1 MKKVVVNILIQ
12 VFVQIHVSIY
22 LEQITRTGHAG
33 PQVDLCFTYQKMSAV
48 LQNGFIFHILTNK
61 ERLLFYFLT
70 NIMFL
75 AIYHVRSSVS
85 MWFLTSF
92 SLVTNNIEYIF
103 FFFFFIYFY
112 QLEANYFTILQW
124 FLPYIDMN
132 QPWIYMGSPSRS
144 PSHLPLHP
152 IPLGLPSAPAL
163 STCRMHPSWAWIC
176 FTLDSI
182 LVSMLFLDN

>member
-1 MKKVVVNILIQ
+1 
-12 VFVQIHVSIY
+12 
-22 LEQITRTGHAG
+22 
-33 PQVDLCFTYQKMSAV
+33 MSAV

-103 FFFFFIYFY
+103 FFFFFSFIFISWRLITLQYCSGFCHT
-112 QLEANYFTILQW
+112 LTWISHGFTWVPHLD
-124 FLPYIDMN
+124 P
-132 QPWIYMGSPSRS
+132 